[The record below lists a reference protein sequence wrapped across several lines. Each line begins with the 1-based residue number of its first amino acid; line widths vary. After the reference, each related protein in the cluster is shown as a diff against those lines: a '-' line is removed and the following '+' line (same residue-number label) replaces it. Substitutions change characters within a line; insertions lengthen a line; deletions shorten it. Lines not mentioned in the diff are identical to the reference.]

1 MPPRVISSERIPNS
15 SRTSSARTFSSSSCP
30 PITNH
35 NYPEVKIKKIHILKV
50 ILKFGLNVN
59 VSVHLN
65 LNSISGGEGGE
76 TTTNFVQL
84 SSIESGREWER
95 KDVSKR
101 CGGRGKGGVPPR
113 NLDIEVV
120 PNSLSPPP
128 PPPNSSWRHSC
139 PQYVEKEEQQKQ
151 SSTRYFQS
159 SSKSM
164 SLHHHHHQQQQHQ
177 PTTTGAPSSSTTTIA
192 IRSSS
197 TSPHQHQN
205 QHHSHLHQHHRQA
218 NATVSAAATTASGG
232 GPQQQHSFS
241 FISQQH
247 HHRHLTFI
255 HQHHQQPPRPPSTT
269 SSGSLSTGFQSDE
282 LQDELPIGGGGGGGS
297 SQEAFTFHPAHHH
310 QQHQQHQQ
318 HHHHHVQHQLQFHR
332 HASPHFHPPPQHHF
346 VQPQPSHPHHQMVTS
361 SSVGGELAF
370 GGGGGG
376 SGSRAA
382 SRATYHEGEDGGM
395 VGEEDNL
402 LLDNSVGVQDAVY
415 LDPVTTDNFLTNIVQ
430 RFKRDFIYTYV
441 GEGTLLMSVNP
452 YKPLS
457 IFSPRVKAAYRNISN
472 PFQLPPHIY
481 GQLCLI
487 LQRNTSSLERTQTLL
502 LTGESGSGKSTNL
515 SYLLDFLVTKQEPR
529 SRRPSSSRGYSNLST
544 GSLHRQQ
551 ACPYSGTGSCS
562 GRASSLS
569 LSASATATPTPT
581 PLPLHHTAHHQNLP
595 PQNMALSIL
604 QGNFLLNAF
613 GNCKTSKN
621 CDASRFGK
629 LVQLQIDFLGN
640 VCGGRILSY
649 QLEKWRVQGPTVSG
663 GSGGE
668 PLFERNF
675 HIFYILLVGADSS
688 TLKSLKL
695 TRNAETYAMLN
706 VKNHSSFLNASQCH
720 PSTPFCPHD
729 HYYHLRGFKH
739 GYEGCFQ
746 LVKTTLTSVL
756 AGSTSVTSDNVFRI
770 LAAILKLNNLV
781 FAPVANID
789 GTEGCD
795 VTNEQDLHDVGQLL
809 SIMKPEHPSAF
820 SPPLTPNN
828 GNNNNHNH
836 QPHPLKTILTTRRIT
851 RTDGSV
857 ATIELTAS
865 ESSSLRNSLT
875 VTLYTRLFSW
885 LTKQV
890 SFTQKSNSNTKPN
903 LLNIIDFYG
912 FEVFQS
918 NSIEQFLI
926 NFTNEK
932 IQFVL
937 ADLRLRQL
945 QEEFVK
951 DGLEWITID
960 TASMT
965 TTSSSSSP
973 PGSCHPG
980 KLIDL
985 VEENSHGILSIFAN
999 CANDADLERQFQRR
1013 FSSNPCSSSA
1023 VTISDK
1029 PVSPSGGGG
1038 GVVLGPHH
1046 KDKSTSTSGGERG
1059 SGGGGQFVEYL
1070 HQSFRLRHW
1079 AGPVSYSTRHFASK
1093 NRDTL
1098 PPHLPHQLYSWTG
1111 DPLLRA
1117 LFSHDGRTPSPLDTS
1132 KLLATSNMELSLKNL
1147 FQKTNTKHIY
1157 YIRCL
1162 KPNELS
1168 QPEVC
1173 ETALLKH
1180 QVKYH
1185 RLIDFVRVYREGFTY
1200 NFGAFEFLERYKLL
1214 SLNTWPNWR
1223 LSSDVKLGI
1232 QVLMKDLQMKESL
1245 DYCFGGGGS
1254 VGGSEN
1260 LKVYV
1265 KGQRIVSELE
1275 DFRRERLDDLALL
1288 IQKTYRGYRDWRR
1301 FRRMGDAV
1309 KCICRAW
1316 KSYLLTKRKEQR
1328 KLWKVMKHSV
1338 KVIQAHY
1345 ILWKRRLFLR
1355 QLILQVRAELQ
1366 GISGGGSGGQGG
1378 GGMGLLGVPSTNSML
1393 SPICRD
1399 WPYSP
1404 SYLEEASFQLRRVFH
1419 RWRCRLY
1426 RSRFNEIEIAKM
1438 KEKVTASMLFK
1449 DKKSSYSR
1457 SISHPFLG
1465 DYIRLRQNSQWR
1477 RTTMM
1482 MMLQQAAQ
1490 LQAQVVPIPPLP
1502 PQLSGSE
1509 DSSPPPPL
1517 TEDIPKKAPVI
1528 LPSQQLQIVFADL
1541 INKITR
1547 SSGKFLP
1554 IVLVVTTTSIMILDP
1569 RTLNIKYK
1577 IPATEVFRLSVSPFG
1592 DDICV
1597 LHLQQPVR
1605 VGGSVV
1611 GPGGEGN
1618 LFGGQGGVLSDDD
1631 DAYYQFGDEPSPTT
1645 QGNFGGG
1652 GCVCSSSNPQGG
1664 YYYPEQHNQQQHQCQ
1679 PGSGGCGLFGGGS
1692 GDCDS
1697 GQYAMSEVV
1706 KLTKGDLVLHTYH
1719 LIEMVTKIFLVVKN
1733 ATGRGPEVLINNEFP
1748 AVFNNQRIQLY
1759 FRYSK
1764 SAQNRSASTT
1774 KHEQESGGGGGDH
1787 HHQHQAHL
1795 SRSPPPV
1802 STQLSDGGVPQLP
1815 PKDEPV
1821 IPPSQIKI
1829 TRKKSTRMEFLIG
1842 SGHNH
1847 GHS

>member
-1 MPPRVISSERIPNS
+1 MELLLEQERRFSPVLASQMWRHATPSESTLYRQCQFTAATLLICF
-15 SRTSSARTFSSSSCP
+15 SAA
-30 PITNH
+30 
-35 NYPEVKIKKIHILKV
+35 
-50 ILKFGLNVN
+50 
-59 VSVHLN
+59 
-65 LNSISGGEGGE
+65 
-76 TTTNFVQL
+76 
-84 SSIESGREWER
+84 
-95 KDVSKR
+95 
-101 CGGRGKGGVPPR
+101 
-113 NLDIEVV
+113 
-120 PNSLSPPP
+120 SPPP
-128 PPPNSSWRHSC
+128 
-139 PQYVEKEEQQKQ
+139 
-151 SSTRYFQS
+151 
-159 SSKSM
+159 
-164 SLHHHHHQQQQHQ
+164 
-177 PTTTGAPSSSTTTIA
+177 
-192 IRSSS
+192 
-197 TSPHQHQN
+197 
-205 QHHSHLHQHHRQA
+205 
-218 NATVSAAATTASGG
+218 
-232 GPQQQHSFS
+232 
-241 FISQQH
+241 
-247 HHRHLTFI
+247 LTFI
-255 HQHHQQPPRPPSTT
+255 HHHQPPRPPSTT
-269 SSGSLSTGFQSDE
+269 SSGSLSTGFPSDD
-282 LQDELPIGGGGGGGS
+282 LQDEGIPTSG
-297 SQEAFTFHPAHHH
+297 EAFTFHPAHHH
-310 QQHQQHQQ
+310 Q
-318 HHHHHVQHQLQFHR
+318 HHHHQVHQLQFHR
-332 HASPHFHPPPQHHF
+332 HASPHFHPPQHHF
-346 VQPQPSHPHHQMVTS
+346 VNPQPHPAHHLASTS
-361 SSVGGELAF
+361 SPAGFGGEF
-370 GGGGGG
+370 GAG
-376 SGSRAA
+376 GSRAA
-382 SRATYHEGEDGGM
+382 SRATYHEGEDTGG
-395 VGEEDNL
+395 GEEDNL
-402 LLDNSVGVQDAVY
+402 LLDNSVGVQDAAY

-529 SRRPSSSRGYSNLST
+529 SRRPSSSRGYNQST
-544 GSLHRQQ
+544 GSLHRQH
-551 ACPYSGTGSCS
+551 ACPYSTGGSCS

-569 LSASATATPTPT
+569 LTASATPIP
-581 PLPLHHTAHHQNLP
+581 PPPVQLQNT
-595 PQNMALSIL
+595 NMALS
-604 QGNFLLNAF
+604 LLPRQLSPQCF
-613 GNCKTSKN
+613 W
-621 CDASRFGK
+621 
-629 LVQLQIDFLGN
+629 QLQN
-640 VCGGRILSY
+640 NER
-649 QLEKWRVQGPTVSG
+649 

-706 VKNHSSFLNASQCH
+706 VKNHSSFLNASKL
-720 PSTPFCPHD
+720 TPPLRFALHD

-746 LVKTTLTSVL
+746 LVKTTLASVL
-756 AGSTSVTSDNVFRI
+756 AGNTSITPDHVLRM

-781 FAPVANID
+781 FAP
-789 GTEGCD
+789 
-795 VTNEQDLHDVGQLL
+795 
-809 SIMKPEHPSAF
+809 
-820 SPPLTPNN
+820 
-828 GNNNNHNH
+828 
-836 QPHPLKTILTTRRIT
+836 
-851 RTDGSV
+851 
-857 ATIELTAS
+857 LTAS
-865 ESSSLRNSLT
+865 ESSCLRNSLT

-890 SFTQKSNSNTKPN
+890 SFTQKSSSTKPN

-960 TASMT
+960 TSLSTPSPA
-965 TTSSSSSP
+965 SSSP
-973 PGSCHPG
+973 PGSGSPG

-985 VEENSHGILSIFAN
+985 VEENCHGILSIFAN

-1013 FSSNPCSSSA
+1013 FSPPSEKELP
-1023 VTISDK
+1023 
-1029 PVSPSGGGG
+1029 PSP
-1038 GVVLGPHH
+1038 GPHH
-1046 KDKSTSTSGGERG
+1046 KSTSTS
-1059 SGGGGQFVEYL
+1059 SSSPFVEYL
-1070 HQSFRLRHW
+1070 SQSFRLRHW
-1079 AGPVSYSTRHFASK
+1079 AGPVTYSTRHFAAK

-1111 DPLLRA
+1111 DPLLRS
-1117 LFSHDGRTPSPLDTS
+1117 LFSHDGRVPTPQTPSS

-1173 ETALLKH
+1173 ESALLKH

-1223 LSSDVKLGI
+1223 LSSDPKLAI
-1232 QVLMKDLQMKESL
+1232 QVLMKDLQMKEGL
-1245 DYCFGGGGS
+1245 DFCFGGGSS
-1254 VGGSEN
+1254 VSNVGDN

-1301 FRRMGDAV
+1301 FRRMGNAV
-1309 KCICRAW
+1309 NCICRAW
-1316 KSYLLTKRKEQR
+1316 KNYLLTKRKEQR

-1355 QLILQVRAELQ
+1355 QLILQVRAELHLM
-1366 GISGGGSGGQGG
+1366 SSLGGGKWGGPGLPGLGMVVGGVGIRARTACSAPFAEIGLIHRATWRRLAFNSDVSFIDGG
-1378 GGMGLLGVPSTNSML
+1378 GNGQIFKG
-1393 SPICRD
+1393 
-1399 WPYSP
+1399 
-1404 SYLEEASFQLRRVFH
+1404 
-1419 RWRCRLY
+1419 CRLY

-1449 DKKSSYSR
+1449 DKKTSYSR
-1457 SISHPFLG
+1457 RFVKPSILHPFFSNECISHPFLG

-1477 RTTMM
+1477 RTIMM

-1490 LQAQVVPIPPLP
+1490 LQAQVAPIPPLP
-1502 PQLSGSE
+1502 PQIASTTE
-1509 DSSPPPPL
+1509 ESSPPCEEL
-1517 TEDIPKKAPVI
+1517 PKKPL

-1577 IPATEVFRLSVSPFG
+1577 IPATEVLRLSVSPFA

-1597 LHLQQPVR
+1597 LHLQQPMR
-1605 VGGSVV
+1605 VGGSVM
-1611 GPGGEGN
+1611 GPGEQGN
-1618 LFGGQGGVLSDDD
+1618 LFGGAGGILSDDD
-1631 DAYYQFGDEPSPTT
+1631 DAYYQFGEEPSPTQT
-1645 QGNFGGG
+1645 NFGGG
-1652 GCVCSSSNPQGG
+1652 GCVCSSSNPGLA
-1664 YYYPEQHNQQQHQCQ
+1664 YYPEQQAPSQQHQCQ
-1679 PGSGGCGLFGGGS
+1679 PGSGGCGLFGGG

-1697 GQYAMSEVV
+1697 GHYAISEVV

-1733 ATGRGPEVLINNEFP
+1733 ATGRGPEVVINNEFP

-1764 SAQNRSASTT
+1764 ASQNRSSSSNKTP
-1774 KHEQESGGGGGDH
+1774 HEQESSSENP
-1787 HHQHQAHL
+1787 QSRAHL
-1795 SRSPPPV
+1795 SRSPPPN
-1802 STQLSDGGVPQLP
+1802 LLPDGGVPSSIP

-1842 SGHNH
+1842 SSS